1 MADDVITNPLRER
14 CTLFHDAL
22 LQDAL
27 FEENLQRVSDI
38 LNSKV
43 PVKYFDSVLPG
54 PTIDALL
61 GAIGDINKKFVTI
74 KDLYKL
80 EFKNVKDCRGR
91 VFKSAQKRI
100 RDLLVS
106 IANMTPDALDTWV
119 SQIWHDLATSGTR
132 FLENDADGM
141 IHEAEEY
148 LKFRNSSAYKE
159 LENKLAPI
167 NNLVERRLIGF
178 LIWSKYKVN

>member
-1 MADDVITNPLRER
+1 MADDVITNPLKER
-14 CTLFHDAL
+14 CVLFP
-22 LQDAL
+22 DAL
-27 FEENLQRVSDI
+27 FEESPQRASDI

-43 PVKYFDSVLPG
+43 PVEYFDSVLPG
-54 PTIDALL
+54 PSIVALL
-61 GAIGDINKKFVTI
+61 GAIGATNKKFVTI
-74 KDLYKL
+74 QDLYNL
-80 EFKNVKDCRGR
+80 EFKNVKDCRGK

-100 RDLLVS
+100 RDVLAN
-106 IANMTPDALDTWV
+106 IANMTPDALEAWV
-119 SQIWHDLATSGTR
+119 SPKP
-132 FLENDADGM
+132 DAEGM

-167 NNLVERRLIGF
+167 HNLVERRLIGF